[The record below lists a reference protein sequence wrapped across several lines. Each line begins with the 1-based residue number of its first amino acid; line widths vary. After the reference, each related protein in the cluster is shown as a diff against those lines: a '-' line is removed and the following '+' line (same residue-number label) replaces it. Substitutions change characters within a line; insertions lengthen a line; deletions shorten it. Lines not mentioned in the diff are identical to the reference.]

1 VRSLSRLLGVPPE
14 KLRPVLRL
22 GLVYGAVGGAV
33 AVGDATVQGL
43 FVARVGADRLP
54 EVLFARAVVS
64 PALAFAYA
72 RLARP
77 RSPRRVLAFLLGLA
91 AVGAVAGRSL
101 SDLGDTGVLSA
112 YVLHEVL
119 ASLVTVHWGVY
130 LLHNLRGD
138 DALRGTPTIYAAARL
153 GAAVAGVGLVP
164 LVAQAGASVGFYAA
178 ASCFAAAALA
188 AFFGHRAGP
197 ATGAPADSADSADIE
212 GSSGAESDEEEAPRP
227 SSFPGERS
235 RGLHLVLAS
244 PLVGALAVATAV
256 MVFVRFA
263 LRYQQQ
269 ALLEGVDEQDLVT
282 LLALYTAAANTVG
295 VGIQLGLLGRFLN
308 RFGLA
313 TTNLFYAG
321 AVFIAQ
327 AALILVPGVP
337 AALGARFAD
346 SELKHAI
353 KTPLSSLF
361 YQAFAPADRGPA
373 RAFVL
378 GVVSPAAQI
387 LGAVG
392 LAGAIAGANL
402 ATVAYVG
409 LGATALFALATVA
422 LNRSYESTKRR
433 DRLRP

>member
-1 VRSLSRLLGVPPE
+1 VRGLSQLLGVPPE

-43 FVARVGADRLP
+43 FVARAGADRLP
-54 EVLFARAVVS
+54 EVLFARAIIS

-77 RSPRRVLAFLLGLA
+77 RAPRRVLAVLLGLA
-91 AVGAVAGRSL
+91 SAGALTGRYL

-112 YVLHEVL
+112 YVIHEVL

-138 DALRGTPTIYAAARL
+138 DALRGTPAIYAAARL
-153 GAAVAGVGLVP
+153 GAAVAGIGLVP

-188 AFFGHRAGP
+188 AVFGHSP
-197 ATGAPADSADSADIE
+197 APAAAAPPEPTDIV
-212 GSSGAESDEEEAPRP
+212 GISGAESDEEEAPRP

-235 RGLHLVLAS
+235 RGMHLVLAS

-269 ALLEGVDEQDLVT
+269 ALLEGVDEHDLVT
-282 LLALYTAAANTVG
+282 LLALYTAGANTIG
-295 VGIQLGLLGRFLN
+295 VGIQLGLLGRFLT

-321 AVFIAQ
+321 AVIIAQ
-327 AALILVPGVP
+327 VVLILAPGVP

-361 YQAFAPADRGPA
+361 YQAFSPADRGPA

-392 LAGAIAGANL
+392 LAGAIAGADL
-402 ATVAYVG
+402 TTVAYVG
-409 LGATALFALATVA
+409 LGATALFAVATVA
-422 LNRSYESTKRR
+422 LNRSYERTKRR
-433 DRLRP
+433 DRLRPEG